1 MAESIFFLN
10 IHRVNHAKVL
20 RHCKMS
26 PLSASCLC
34 LIFCIPSRQ
43 AHYPSFVSFEPA
55 PCAACMRAHTR
66 QNTAS
71 KRVAIFSLPPSDFIA
86 RRGLPLLLHS
96 LRCCTARNCPSAL
109 LCVLQCKL
117 GGVVCHPTIGG
128 SGDGSRCAGLLTNP
142 GPRRTDLAF
151 EKGLINAEFTQLHP
165 I

>member
-1 MAESIFFLN
+1 MEGEYPQPIPCSLSAYPFAKAVAESIFFLN
-10 IHRVNHAKVL
+10 IHGVNNAKVL
-20 RHCKMS
+20 HHSEMS
-26 PLSASCLC
+26 PLSASCQC

-86 RRGLPLLLHS
+86 RRGLPLLLLHS
-96 LRCCTARNCPSAL
+96 RRCTARNCPSAL

-128 SGDGSRCAGLLTNP
+128 GGGLLTNSYP
-142 GPRRTDLAF
+142 STNRF
-151 EKGLINAEFTQLHP
+151 SI
-165 I
+165 